1 MYHRQKKKLFCK
13 AKPDSV
19 DVTLASGEDKA
30 IEADKVVL
38 RPASLIASKM
48 RKTCTDKVYNMKKR
62 LVEEVG
68 DLQERINM
76 FYSNKND
83 VLEEIAKEK
92 VKILVKNFL
101 R

>member
-1 MYHRQKKKLFCK
+1 M
-13 AKPDSV
+13 

-30 IEADKVVL
+30 VEADKVVL

-62 LVEEVG
+62 LLEEVG